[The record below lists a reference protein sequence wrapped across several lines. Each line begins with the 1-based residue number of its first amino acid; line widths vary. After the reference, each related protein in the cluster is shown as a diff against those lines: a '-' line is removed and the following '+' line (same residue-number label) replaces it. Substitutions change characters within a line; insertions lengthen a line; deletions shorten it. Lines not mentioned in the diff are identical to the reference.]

1 MPILRRYF
9 YAASGRLGRRC
20 FPARFGAAKR
30 QNGETA
36 APVRRP
42 QARGAGGRERGHDSP
57 RAGAPPAKKGRG
69 RAREREQDFPA
80 RLRAA
85 YEGQFVGRTL
95 SLVPEEQKEGFTVG
109 YSENYIRIYV
119 QGTLARKTDVRALR
133 PFKDGLLAAPQ

>member
-1 MPILRRYF
+1 MRRYF
-9 YAASGRLGRRC
+9 YAASGRRNGKTAKRPRRC
-20 FPARFGAAKR
+20 AARK
-30 QNGETA
+30 E
-36 APVRRP
+36 
-42 QARGAGGRERGHDSP
+42 
-57 RAGAPPAKKGRG
+57 GRG

-80 RLRAA
+80 RRCAA

>member
-1 MPILRRYF
+1 MPLRGCR
-9 YAASGRLGRRC
+9 GRDRI
-20 FPARFGAAKR
+20 FW
-30 QNGETA
+30 
-36 APVRRP
+36 
-42 QARGAGGRERGHDSP
+42 

-133 PFKDGLLAAPQ
+133 PFKDGLLAAPLGPAPQ

>member
-1 MPILRRYF
+1 MPVTGQYFARYG
-9 YAASGRLGRRC
+9 AAFSCPLW
-20 FPARFGAAKR
+20 AAKR
-30 QNGETA
+30 QNG
-36 APVRRP
+36 
-42 QARGAGGRERGHDSP
+42 
-57 RAGAPPAKKGRG
+57 RAGVPPASKGRG